1 MSSLSGCKLTI
12 VNPSHSET
20 YPLNFDFSLFESV
33 FHHILKGI
41 TLKGRLRHTVP
52 TNVWK
57 LVVPREVYV
66 LDVPGEVCVLVVTKC
81 FG

>member
-1 MSSLSGCKLTI
+1 MYTHKTLEHSSYLVHKMSSLSGCKLTI

-52 TNVWK
+52 TNV
-57 LVVPREVYV
+57 
-66 LDVPGEVCVLVVTKC
+66 
-81 FG
+81 